1 MYKFSEYF
9 NSKYSKLKEKELR
22 ITSSQL
28 SLLQIL
34 ASGATIQEA
43 ALLSG
48 KKYDNIK
55 KRTNNLYKKFKVT
68 NRADLIRKA
77 INAGLISTKDVK
89 VRFKKRFIKREIL
102 PEILQEQGLTEE
114 ELRYLY
120 LVSQGKTQKEI
131 IAIMGLCSVY
141 MAQYLRKCICEKLNC
156 KNITESV
163 RAAFVLKI
171 IQ

>member
-102 PEILQEQGLTEE
+102 PEILQEQSL
-114 ELRYLY
+114 
-120 LVSQGKTQKEI
+120 
-131 IAIMGLCSVY
+131 
-141 MAQYLRKCICEKLNC
+141 
-156 KNITESV
+156 
-163 RAAFVLKI
+163 
-171 IQ
+171 

>member
-1 MYKFSEYF
+1 MSIFSDYF
-9 NSKYSKLKEKELR
+9 NSKYSKLKEKELTL
-22 ITSSQL
+22 TSSQL
-28 SLLQIL
+28 RLLQIL

-43 ALLSG
+43 ALHSG

-77 INAGLISTKDVK
+77 INAGFISTKDVK
-89 VRFKKRFIKREIL
+89 TRFKKRFIKREIL

-114 ELRYLY
+114 ELRYLS
-120 LVSQGKTQKEI
+120 LVSEGKTQKEI
-131 IAIMGLCSVY
+131 IALMGLCSDY
-141 MAQYLRKCICEKLNC
+141 MGQYLKKCICGKLNC
-156 KNITESV
+156 KNITEAV
-163 RAAFVLKI
+163 RVAFVLKI